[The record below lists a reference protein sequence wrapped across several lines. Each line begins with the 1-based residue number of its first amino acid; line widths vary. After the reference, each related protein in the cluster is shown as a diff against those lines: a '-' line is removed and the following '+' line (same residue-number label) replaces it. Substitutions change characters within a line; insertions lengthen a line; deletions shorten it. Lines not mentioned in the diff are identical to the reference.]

1 MSAPHKKDESR
12 VEARLHAGW
21 GMVERPNALY
31 RLLFR
36 LFFDARDLGSEC
48 RSRISQSHEKG
59 LPVFVAG
66 HRQFFV
72 FLFFN
77 WVFYVFG
84 YPVAFFVNAL
94 HVWFLQPIKAFCA
107 YLKKGFRVE
116 EVDRLERVVRKGRPA
131 FLFLKSPM
139 GLVSDKSP
147 MGVRHLKS
155 LIELEQ
161 KEELE
166 RPLVFVPLMAVWGHH
181 PVRAARS
188 RSALGRVFGQ
198 PETPGR
204 LRSFLQ
210 FVVFLRRMRV
220 RVGEPLP
227 LQDFLKRHEGLNSAT
242 AAGELRWEL
251 LGNVERQR
259 NAILGPPRKGAAKLR
274 AELIG
279 STRFQRKLG
288 SLSRERGKKRE
299 DLEVEAD
306 KYLKEI
312 SADIGPLTLRFMR
325 SFMGIVFSRIFTYL
339 EVPPEMFEK
348 LRAAGSKGPLIFLPS
363 HKSHV
368 DYLFVSWIVAA
379 NGVAPPL
386 IAAGVNLSFWPVG
399 PIFRRSGAFFLRRSF
414 GGNPLYTEVFA
425 EYLSKVLR
433 EGYNMEFFIEG
444 GRSRTGKV
452 LEPKMGLLKWIA
464 EAAIRDNL
472 DTIQLVPMDISYEK
486 VIEAGSYAREL
497 AEGTKKSEG
506 AGDLVKAGGVLGN
519 RFGSVSLHLGEP
531 FPLIDALKEAGL
543 KLKMNPQTSKYEEV
557 ESAPLAVAVSRV
569 ARRVVFQISRLC
581 TITPTSLLAAGLLCS
596 GRRVVTRKFLLAACG
611 VFAQRARAYG
621 AKFNRALEPLDV
633 SSPIKASDEAEPREN
648 SSLFSKKAID
658 LAIEVLARDNLI
670 SIHRE
675 SDVTLYR
682 ISDESRTILS
692 YYRNSLI
699 NHLAQEFIMAQGI
712 TISETKL
719 GGPGALIPLRMLRR
733 ITLEL
738 SRVLKKEFTYES
750 GVPFDVIFTD
760 TLEAMESWALEP
772 LMQNVEVATE
782 FVGTELAGGTGL
794 AGGTEPAGKDLD
806 VDYLEEGKENKEHK
820 ESRYYRVDPKARKQI
835 LLLAGLGEDFIQAY
849 SSATKGLRELLNG
862 PMGRKRLE
870 KRMVE
875 RCLREYFM
883 GEVSRKEACN
893 RILCRNAIELWLD
906 EGVLKLSAGRSR
918 SGTPIALESEWAD
931 EEALAG
937 LARRIPSVD
946 WEALSQTLQ
955 E

>member
-1 MSAPHKKDESR
+1 MSAPHKKDESG
-12 VEARLHAGW
+12 VEVRLHAGW
-21 GMVERPNALY
+21 GMVERPNGLY

-36 LFFDARDLGSEC
+36 LFFDARDLGPEC
-48 RSRISQSHEKG
+48 RSRIRQSHKKG
-59 LPVFVAG
+59 IPVYVAG

-84 YPVAFFVNAL
+84 FPVALFVNAL
-94 HVWFLQPIKAFCA
+94 HVWFLQPVKAFLT
-107 YLKKGFRVE
+107 YLRKGFKVE
-116 EVDRLERVVRKGRPA
+116 EVNRLERAVRSGRPG

-139 GLVSDKSP
+139 GLVSDKRP
-147 MGVRHLKS
+147 MGVRHIKR

-161 KEELE
+161 NGELE

-188 RSALGRVFGQ
+188 RSALGRIFGQ

-204 LRSFLQ
+204 LRSLLQ

-220 RVGEPLP
+220 RVGDPLP
-227 LQDFLKRHEGLNSAT
+227 LQDFLRRHKGLNSAA

-279 STRFQRKLG
+279 STRFQRKLDSI
-288 SLSRERGKKRE
+288 SLERGKKRE

-348 LRAAGSKGPLIFLPS
+348 LRTAGAKGPLIFLPS

-414 GGNPLYTEVFA
+414 GGNTLYTEVFA

-472 DTIQLVPMDISYEK
+472 DTVQLVPMDISYEK

-497 AEGTKKSEG
+497 AEGNKKSEG
-506 AGDLVKAGGVLGN
+506 AGDLVKAGGVLGS

-543 KLKMNPQTSKYEEV
+543 KLNMNPGTSKYEEV
-557 ESAPLAVAVSRV
+557 EGSALAAAVSRV

-621 AKFNRALEPLDV
+621 ARFNRALEPPEV
-633 SSPIKASDEAEPREN
+633 SSPKEESDEVESNESFR
-648 SSLFSKKAID
+648 LFSKKAID
-658 LAIEVLARDNLI
+658 FAIEVFARDNLI

-675 SDVTLYR
+675 SEVTLYR

-699 NHLAQEFIMAQGI
+699 NHLAQEFIMAQGVI
-712 TISETKL
+712 ISETKL
-719 GGPGALIPLRMLRR
+719 GGPGALIPSRMLRR
-733 ITLEL
+733 IALEL
-738 SRVLKKEFTYES
+738 SKVLKKEFTYES
-750 GVPFDVIFTD
+750 GVPFDVIFSD

-772 LMQNVEVATE
+772 VMEKADGAL
-782 FVGTELAGGTGL
+782 
-794 AGGTEPAGKDLD
+794 EPVMEKADGALE
-806 VDYLEEGKENKEHK
+806 LEESKERP
-820 ESRYYRVDPKARKQI
+820 ESLCYRVDPKARKQVV
-835 LLLAGLGEDFIQAY
+835 LLAGLGEDFIQAY
-849 SSATKGLRELLNG
+849 SSATKGLRELLAG

-883 GEVSRKEACN
+883 GEVSRREACN

-931 EEALAG
+931 EEALEG

-946 WEALSQTLQ
+946 WEKLSQTLQ
-955 E
+955 ECS